1 MSLGSWADAA
11 LHQYYEEVQP
21 LHTLVGRASPL
32 MERLRKSSV
41 EGANT
46 GEFFTLA
53 GGMGMAG
60 DLASAQE
67 VASQVGTNGAGTA
80 PGAGTF
86 DGEWLVPTGQIETS
100 LRIKYKDLVAGKT
113 NKGAYIRNLTHATD
127 RHGEYFGER
136 FAQVL
141 LGGSGY
147 PLGRY
152 DLTTTATGLITSQD
166 VNGNTQASAIANIYK
181 GQILVASANN
191 GSSISHT
198 LLPANV
204 GFAKAYVLSVDR
216 DAGTF
221 IVSATSS
228 SGAAGIPAGWGAQ
241 GNDVFL
247 FPLGQF
253 KPLLPGSGIGS
264 KLLCQTLDD
273 WLTPAYLSSGDT
285 FATVDR
291 TQDSAL
297 SGVRVPSALI
307 DALPLEHKIGFA
319 STYMQSR
326 YAGRSALTFVAQS
339 EVWFQ
344 IVRSL
349 HAQGIVTDIGSTLTG
364 GGRSVQVMGVNGMCE
379 IIAEPHQD
387 PTFVRGLNIPEIKI
401 HHLDGLPGVAN
412 ADGLEMLRQADSN
425 DLEFRLIAFPQLII
439 REPWQ
444 HCRFTV

>member
-1 MSLGSWADAA
+1 MSLGSWADAS

-32 MERLRKSSV
+32 MDRLRKSAV

-46 GEFFTLA
+46 GEFFTLS

-80 PGAGTF
+80 PGAATH

-127 RHGEYFGER
+127 KHGEYFGER
-136 FAQVL
+136 FAQVI
-141 LGGSGY
+141 LGGGGY
-147 PLGRY
+147 TVGEA
-152 DLTTTATGLITSQD
+152 DLTTVASGVVTM
-166 VNGNTQASAIANIYK
+166 VNASDIANIYK
-181 GQILVASANN
+181 GMILVASANN
-191 GSSISHT
+191 GTSISHT
-198 LLPANV
+198 LLPSNV
-204 GFAKAYVLSVDR
+204 AQAKAYVLSVDR

-221 IVSATSS
+221 VVTDT
-228 SGAAGIPAGWGAQ
+228 AGSTTPEIPAGWGAQ
-241 GNDVFL
+241 GNNVFL

-264 KLLCQTLDD
+264 KLLCQTLGE
-273 WLTPAYLSSGDT
+273 WITAAAATDT
-285 FATVDR
+285 FNTVDR
-291 TQDSAL
+291 SADSAL
-297 SGVRVPSALI
+297 SGVRVPAALISAL
-307 DALPLEHKIGFA
+307 APEHKIGFA
-319 STYMQSR
+319 SVYMQSR
-326 YAGRSALTFVAQS
+326 YAGRKPLTFVAQS

-344 IVRSL
+344 IVRAL
-349 HAQGIVTDIGSTLTG
+349 HAQGLVSDIGSTLTAG
-364 GGRSVQVMGVNGMCE
+364 GKAVQVMGVNGMCE

-387 PTFVRGLNIPEIKI
+387 PTFIYGLDLPEIKI

-444 HCRFTV
+444 NCRFAV

>member
-1 MSLGSWADAA
+1 MSLGSWADAS

-32 MERLRKSSV
+32 MDRLRKSAV

-46 GEFFTLA
+46 GEFFTLS

-80 PGAGTF
+80 PGAATH

-127 RHGEYFGER
+127 KHGEYFGER
-136 FAQVL
+136 FAQVI
-141 LGGSGY
+141 LGGGGY
-147 PLGRY
+147 TVGEA
-152 DLTTTATGLITSQD
+152 DLTTVASGVISM
-166 VNGNTQASAIANIYK
+166 VNASDIANIYK
-181 GQILVASANN
+181 GMILVASANN
-191 GSSISHT
+191 GTSISHT
-198 LLPANV
+198 LLPSNV
-204 GFAKAYVLSVDR
+204 AQAKAYVLSVDR

-221 IVSATSS
+221 VVTDT
-228 SGAAGIPAGWGAQ
+228 AGSTTPEIPAGWGAQ
-241 GNDVFL
+241 GNNVFL

-264 KLLCQTLDD
+264 KLLCQTLGE
-273 WLTPAYLSSGDT
+273 WITAAAATDT
-285 FATVDR
+285 FNTVDR
-291 TQDSAL
+291 SADSAL
-297 SGVRVPSALI
+297 SGVRVPAALISAL
-307 DALPLEHKIGFA
+307 APEHKIGFA
-319 STYMQSR
+319 SVYMQSR
-326 YAGRSALTFVAQS
+326 YAGRKPLTFVAQS

-344 IVRSL
+344 IVRAL
-349 HAQGIVTDIGSTLTG
+349 HAQGLVSDIGSTLTAG
-364 GGRSVQVMGVNGMCE
+364 GKAVQVMGVNGMCE

-387 PTFVRGLNIPEIKI
+387 PTFIYGLDLPEIKI

-444 HCRFTV
+444 NCRFAV

>member
-11 LHQYYEEVQP
+11 LHSYYVDVQP

-32 MERLRKSSV
+32 MDRLRKSAV

-46 GEFFTLA
+46 GEFFTLS
-53 GGMGMAG
+53 GGMGVAG

-67 VASQVGTNGAGTA
+67 VATQSGTNGAGTA
-80 PGAGTF
+80 PGAGTH

-100 LRIKYKDLVAGKT
+100 LTIKYKDLVAGKT
-113 NKGAYIRNLTHATD
+113 NKGAYLRNLTHATD
-127 RHGEYFGER
+127 KHGEYFGER
-136 FAQVL
+136 FAQVI

-147 PLGRY
+147 TIGEA
-152 DLTTTATGLITSQD
+152 DLTSTANGTLTLVNASD
-166 VNGNTQASAIANIYK
+166 VANYYK
-181 GQILVASANN
+181 GMILVASAGN
-191 GSSISHT
+191 GSSLSHT

-204 GFAKAYVLSVDR
+204 SFQKAYVLSVDR
-216 DAGTF
+216 EAGT
-221 IVSATSS
+221 VTVTDTRGSTTPE
-228 SGAAGIPAGWGAQ
+228 IPAGWGSQ
-241 GNDVFL
+241 GDNVFL

-253 KPLLPGSGIGS
+253 KPLLPGSGLGS

-273 WLTPAYLSSGDT
+273 WLTPSYLSSNDT

-291 TQDSAL
+291 TVDSAL
-297 SGVRVPSALI
+297 SGVRIPASLVSAL
-307 DALPLEHKIGFA
+307 PPEHKIGFA
-319 STYMQSR
+319 SVFMQSR
-326 YAGRSALTFVAQS
+326 FAGRRPLTFVAQS

-344 IVRSL
+344 IVRAL
-349 HAQGIVTDIGSTLTG
+349 HAQGLVSDIGSTLTAG
-364 GGRSVQVMGVNGMCE
+364 GKAVQIMGVNGMCE

-387 PTFVRGLNIPEIKI
+387 PTFIRGLDLPEIKI

-439 REPWQ
+439 REPWL
-444 HCRFTV
+444 HCRFAV

>member
-1 MSLGSWADAA
+1 M
-11 LHQYYEEVQP
+11 QP

-32 MERLRKSSV
+32 MDRLRKSAV

-46 GEFFTLA
+46 GEFFTLS

-80 PGAGTF
+80 PGAATH

-127 RHGEYFGER
+127 KHGEYFGER

-147 PLGRY
+147 PVCRA
-152 DLTTTATGLITSQD
+152 DLTTMASGVITVQD
-166 VNGNTQASAIANIYK
+166 VNGVTNAAAIANIYK
-181 GQILVASANN
+181 GMILVASANN
-191 GSSISHT
+191 GTSTSHT
-198 LLPANV
+198 LLPSNV
-204 GFAKAYVLSVDR
+204 AKQKAYVLSVDR

-221 IVSATSS
+221 VVTDT
-228 SGAAGIPAGWGAQ
+228 AGSTTPVIPAGWGSQ
-241 GNDVFL
+241 GDDVFI

-264 KLLCQTLDD
+264 KLLCQTLGD
-273 WLTPAYLSSGDT
+273 WILPAYLSSSDT

-291 TQDSAL
+291 TVDSAL
-297 SGVRVPSALI
+297 SGVRVPSTLI
-307 DALPLEHKIGFA
+307 DGYPLEHKIGFA

-326 YAGRSALTFVAQS
+326 YAGRRPLTFIAQS

-349 HAQGIVTDIGSTLTG
+349 HAQGIVSDIGSTLTA
-364 GGRSVQVMGVNGMCE
+364 GGRAVQVMGVNGMVE

-387 PTFVRGLNIPEIKI
+387 PTFIYGLDLPEIKL

-439 REPWQ
+439 REPWL
-444 HCRFTV
+444 HCRFGV

>member
-1 MSLGSWADAA
+1 
-11 LHQYYEEVQP
+11 
-21 LHTLVGRASPL
+21 
-32 MERLRKSSV
+32 
-41 EGANT
+41 
-46 GEFFTLA
+46 
-53 GGMGMAG
+53 MGVAG

-80 PGAGTF
+80 PGAATH

-127 RHGEYFGER
+127 KHGEYFGER

-147 PLGRY
+147 PVGRA
-152 DLTTTATGLITSQD
+152 DLTTTATGVITMQD
-166 VNGNTQASAIANIYK
+166 VNGVTNASGIANIYK
-181 GQILVASANN
+181 GMILVASANN
-191 GSSISHT
+191 GSSVSHT
-198 LLPANV
+198 LLPSNV
-204 GFAKAYVLSVDR
+204 AKQKAYVLSVDR

-221 IVSATSS
+221 IVSASPG
-228 SGAAGIPAGWGAQ
+228 GAAGIPAGWGAQ
-241 GNDVFL
+241 GDDVFL

-253 KPLLPGSGIGS
+253 KPLLPGSGIGT
-264 KLLCQTLDD
+264 KLLCQTLSD
-273 WLTPAYLSSGDT
+273 WLLPAYLGSSDT

-291 TQDSAL
+291 TVDSAL

-307 DALPLEHKIGFA
+307 DGYPLEHKIGFA

-326 YAGRSALTFVAQS
+326 YAGRRPLTFIAQS

-349 HAQGIVTDIGSTLTG
+349 SAQGIVSDIGSTLTA
-364 GGRSVQVMGVNGMCE
+364 GGRAVQVMGVNGMVE

-387 PTFVRGLNIPEIKI
+387 PTFIYGLDLPEIKL

-439 REPWQ
+439 REPWLN
-444 HCRFTV
+444 CRFSV

>member
-1 MSLGSWADAA
+1 MSLGSWADAS

-32 MERLRKSSV
+32 MDRLRKSAV

-46 GEFFTLA
+46 GEFFTLS

-67 VASQVGTNGAGTA
+67 VASQVGTGGAGTL
-80 PGAGTF
+80 PGAGTH

-127 RHGEYFGER
+127 KHGEYFVER

-141 LGGSGY
+141 LGGGGY
-147 PLGRY
+147 TIGEV
-152 DLTTTATGLITSQD
+152 DLTNVANGVLTF
-166 VNGNTQASAIANIYK
+166 VNASDIANVYK
-181 GQILVASANN
+181 GMILVASANN
-191 GSSISHT
+191 GTSISHT
-198 LLPANV
+198 LLPSNV
-204 GFAKAYVLSVDR
+204 AKAKAYVLSVDR
-216 DAGTF
+216 DAGTCV
-221 IVSATSS
+221 VSDT
-228 SGAAGIPAGWGAQ
+228 AGSTTPEIPAGWGAQ
-241 GNDVFL
+241 GDNVFL

-264 KLLCQTLDD
+264 KLLCQTLSD
-273 WLTPAYLSSGDT
+273 WITPAVATDT
-285 FATVDR
+285 FNTVDR
-291 TQDSAL
+291 SVDSAL
-297 SGVRVPSALI
+297 SGVRVPVALV
-307 DALPLEHKIGFA
+307 APLAPEHKIGF
-319 STYMQSR
+319 SSVYMQSR
-326 YAGRSALTFVAQS
+326 YAGRRPLTFVAQS

-344 IVRSL
+344 IVRAL
-349 HAQGIVTDIGSTLTG
+349 HAQGLVSDIGSTLTAG
-364 GGRSVQVMGVNGMCE
+364 GKAVQIMGVNGMCE

-387 PTFVRGLNIPEIKI
+387 PSFIYGLDLPEIKL

-425 DLEFRLIAFPQLII
+425 DLEFRLIAFPQLVI
-439 REPWQ
+439 REPWL
-444 HCRFTV
+444 HCRFAV

>member
-11 LHQYYEEVQP
+11 LHQYYVDVQP

-32 MERLRKSSV
+32 MDRLRKSSV

-53 GGMGMAG
+53 GGMGIAG

-80 PGAGTF
+80 PGAATH

-113 NKGAYIRNLTHATD
+113 NKGAYLRNLTHATD
-127 RHGEYFGER
+127 KHGEAFGER

-147 PLGRY
+147 TIGEV
-152 DLTTTATGLITSQD
+152 DLTSTANGTLTLVNASD
-166 VNGNTQASAIANIYK
+166 VANFHR
-181 GQILVASANN
+181 GMVLVASAGN
-191 GSSISHT
+191 GSSLSHT

-204 GFAKAYVLSVDR
+204 SAQRAYVLQVDR
-216 DAGTF
+216 EAGTVT
-221 IVSATSS
+221 VSDT
-228 SGAAGIPAGWGAQ
+228 AGSTTPEIPAGWGSQ
-241 GNDVFL
+241 GDNVFI
-247 FPLGQF
+247 FPVGQF
-253 KPLLPGSGIGS
+253 KPLLPGSGLGS
-264 KLLCQTLDD
+264 KLLCQTLAD
-273 WLTPAYLSSGDT
+273 WITPTYASSNDT

-291 TQDSAL
+291 TVDSAL
-297 SGVRVPSALI
+297 SGVRIPSSLI
-307 DALPLEHKIGFA
+307 SSLPPEHKIGFA
-319 STYMQSR
+319 SVFMQSR
-326 YAGRSALTFVAQS
+326 FAGKKPLTFVAQS

-344 IVRSL
+344 IVRAL
-349 HAQGIVTDIGSTLTG
+349 HAQGMVSDIGSTLTAG
-364 GGRSVQVMGVNGMCE
+364 GKAVQVMGVNGMCE

-387 PTFVRGLNIPEIKI
+387 PSFIYGLDLPEIKL

-439 REPWQ
+439 REPWL
-444 HCRFTV
+444 HCRFAV

>member
-11 LHQYYEEVQP
+11 LHEYYMEVQP

-32 MERLRKSSV
+32 MDRLRKSAV

-46 GEFFTLA
+46 GEFFTLS
-53 GGMGMAG
+53 GGMGIAG

-80 PGAGTF
+80 PGAGTH

-100 LRIKYKDLVAGKT
+100 LRLKYKDLVAGKT
-113 NKGAYIRNLTHATD
+113 NKGAYLRNLTHATD
-127 RHGEYFGER
+127 KHGEYFGER
-136 FAQVL
+136 FAQVI
-141 LGGSGY
+141 LGGGGY
-147 PLGRY
+147 ALGEF
-152 DLTTTATGLITSQD
+152 DLTATATGVITA
-166 VNGNTQASAIANIYK
+166 VNASDIANIYK

-191 GSSISHT
+191 GTSLSHT
-198 LLPANV
+198 LLPSNV
-204 GFAKAYVLSVDR
+204 AQQKAYVLSVDR

-221 IVSATSS
+221 VVTDT
-228 SGAAGIPAGWGAQ
+228 AGSTTPEIPAGWGAQ
-241 GNDVFL
+241 GNNVFI

-253 KPLLPGSGIGS
+253 KPLLPGSGLGS
-264 KLLCQTLDD
+264 KLLCQTLSD
-273 WLTPAYLSSGDT
+273 WITPSVATDT

-291 TQDSAL
+291 SVDSAL
-297 SGVRVPSALI
+297 SGVRVPASLI
-307 DALPLEHKIGFA
+307 GALPPEHKIGFA

-326 YAGRSALTFVAQS
+326 YAGRRPLTFVAQS

-344 IVRSL
+344 IVRAL
-349 HAQGIVTDIGSTLTG
+349 HAQGLVSDIGSTLTA
-364 GGRSVQVMGVNGMCE
+364 GGRAVQVMGVNGMCE

-387 PTFVRGLNIPEIKI
+387 PSFIYALDLPEIKI

-425 DLEFRLIAFPQLII
+425 DLEFRLIAFPQLVI
-439 REPWQ
+439 REPWL
-444 HCRFTV
+444 HARYAV

>member
-1 MSLGSWADAA
+1 MSLGSWADAS

-32 MERLRKSSV
+32 MDRLRKSAV

-46 GEFFTLA
+46 GEFFTLS

-67 VASQVGTNGAGTA
+67 VASQVGTGGAGTA
-80 PGAGTF
+80 PGAGTH

-100 LRIKYKDLVAGKT
+100 LRLKYKDLVAGKT

-127 RHGEYFGER
+127 KHGEYFGER
-136 FAQVL
+136 FAQVI

-147 PLGRY
+147 ALGEF
-152 DLTTTATGLITSQD
+152 DLTNFGTGVITA
-166 VNGNTQASAIANIYK
+166 VNASDIANIYK
-181 GQILVASANN
+181 GQILVASAGN
-191 GSSISHT
+191 GSSLSHT
-198 LLPANV
+198 LLPSNV
-204 GFAKAYVLSVDR
+204 AKQKAYVLSVDR
-216 DAGTF
+216 DAATF
-221 IVSATSS
+221 VVSDTPGSTTPE
-228 SGAAGIPAGWGAQ
+228 IPAGWGTA
-241 GNDVFL
+241 GDNRFL

-253 KPLLPGSGIGS
+253 KPLLPGSGLGS

-273 WLTPAYLSSGDT
+273 WLTPAYLSSNDT

-291 TQDSAL
+291 TVDSAL
-297 SGVRVPSALI
+297 SGVRVPAALI
-307 DALPLEHKIGFA
+307 AALPPEHKIGFA
-319 STYMQSR
+319 SVYMQSR
-326 YAGRSALTFVAQS
+326 YAGRRPLTFVAQS
-339 EVWFQ
+339 EVWFS
-344 IVRSL
+344 IVRAL
-349 HAQGIVTDIGSTLTG
+349 HAQGIVSDIGSTLTAG
-364 GGRSVQVMGVNGMCE
+364 GKAVQVMGVNGMCE

-387 PTFVRGLNIPEIKI
+387 PTFIRGLDLPEIKI

-439 REPWQ
+439 REPWLN
-444 HCRFTV
+444 CRFAV